1 MVEKEVKVKVAT
13 DVEASEVEALEKKI
27 EALKKEKLQFQ
38 VDTATQK
45 LDETR
50 SKIEELKKQKATL
63 EVGADDSEIK
73 KIDAEISQLEGEAVD
88 LQLTIDKAQLKE
100 AEAEVEELDGRNI
113 ELNLAMENFTQ
124 GLATAKQGVSEL
136 KSAVD
141 EALAG
146 AGKRETN
153 ETFLQMSIGAKDAET
168 AMTNISK
175 VVQDLP
181 GDDTAIQGLL
191 SSAAAKNA
199 KMTAAEMKAMGSAAA
214 DYFSA
219 MSFYGK
225 SATESQQDMTNYILA
240 GNTAELERSPILQGH
255 IDKLKEANTVQ
266 ERTQAL
272 QEALKEEGW
281 LDMSQQDTYN
291 NKLETFNGMLQRG
304 QDNLGKMFME
314 GSKGAMDFALK
325 LDEDTNGLFGMGL
338 AAMSFAG
345 PFTDIMSGIGQIGMG
360 FKTLGELNIFE
371 KLGGKL
377 DGFKNRLKDIGTT
390 AKNVFTGLP
399 SKLSALKTALIDIGG
414 KAKEAAIHLA
424 SLGKQALVAGYN
436 ALKSA
441 AMWVVQ
447 KAQMVASTIAT
458 YAAEA
463 AQWALNV
470 AMSMNPI
477 TIIIIAIV
485 ALIAVLGYLYF
496 NNEQVRDAINN
507 LGQTFVMVGQI
518 IYTAMMNA
526 VNWVIGALQ
535 NLWTYIITL
544 GGLLPANVSITGN
557 QIIDTILRVVAFLLT
572 LPLQVAM
579 IFTNIIAKALG
590 FGNNFSQRML
600 TAAVNAVSRFAS
612 SIAQLPGKL
621 QTELNNMLSAV
632 GRWAATLPQKFWEA
646 GVNAVKN
653 FLSALGIASP
663 GTMQRMLVWE
673 VSEMGR
679 RTPIEGRKL
688 VSNVAQLGADIV
700 DSFGDPKLGIQFDD
714 TANATIRQ
722 IGTSNSNDV
731 PLPNITLNVEV
742 GTVDSTDRV
751 NEIVDAIRR
760 ELAWNNTTAGRS
772 V

>member
-13 DVEASEVEALEKKI
+13 DVEDSEVEALEKKI

-38 VDTATQK
+38 VDTATRK

-73 KIDAEISQLEGEAVD
+73 KINAEISQLEGEAVD

-100 AEAEVEELDGRNI
+100 AEAEVEELDGKNI

-124 GLATAKQGVSEL
+124 GLASAKQGVSEL

-153 ETFLQMSIGAKDAET
+153 ETFLKMSIGAKDAET

-281 LDMSQQDTYN
+281 LNMSQADTYN

-314 GSKGAMDFALK
+314 SSKGAMDFALK

-338 AAMSFAG
+338 AAMSFAS
-345 PFTDIMSGIGQIGMG
+345 PLTDIMSGISQIGMG
-360 FKTLGELNIFE
+360 FKTL
-371 KLGGKL
+371 
-377 DGFKNRLKDIGTT
+377 KD
-390 AKNVFTGLP
+390 AADFTGIS
-399 SKLSALKTALIDIGG
+399 SKLTVLKTALIDVGG
-414 KAKEAAIHLA
+414 KAKEAALHML

-447 KAQMVASTIAT
+447 KAQLVASTIAT

-463 AQWALNV
+463 AQWALNL

-496 NNEQVRDAINN
+496 NNEQVRNAINN
-507 LGQTFVMVGQI
+507 LGQTFVAIGQI
-518 IYTAMMNA
+518 IYTAMVNA

-535 NLWTYIITL
+535 NLWNYIITL
-544 GGLLPANVSITGN
+544 GGLLPANVNMTGN
-557 QIIDTILRVVAFLLT
+557 QILDTIIRVVAFIAT
-572 LPLQVAM
+572 LPLQIAM

-590 FGNNFSQRML
+590 FGNNFSQRMM

-612 SIAQLPGKL
+612 QIAQLPGKL
-621 QTELNNMLSAV
+621 QAELNNMLSAV

-722 IGTSNSNDV
+722 IGTANDTNV